1 MYLTSAVTA
10 IQNFAKLTMLSAPS
24 MFNAPSVASAAAP
37 PSNYIQPTLNH
48 GLRIWWA
55 YFWPTTLI
63 AAVLSF
69 SVAYWLRVLY
79 QNLVV
84 SATVFIWVARL
95 QSYVLTSLVAIFAIQ
110 YVLRRQ
116 FRRFRIALVSTSVA
130 EGTERLAVTAIRGL
144 RVWWTFTW
152 RTIVYVA
159 IAYVVVI
166 LPLGWFVGIFAPGPI
181 FNAVFFLL
189 LGIVINGAISLF
201 IVYSNILDEDFG
213 DFRVVLLPRESLP
226 QNATATAP
234 PAASPANP

>member
-1 MYLTSAVTA
+1 
-10 IQNFAKLTMLSAPS
+10 MLSAPS
-24 MFNAPSVASAAAP
+24 MFNAPAVANAAAL

-55 YFWPTTLI
+55 YYWPSTVVV
-63 AAVLSF
+63 AVLSF
-69 SVAYWLRVLY
+69 CVTYWARVLY

-95 QSYVLTSLVAIFAIQ
+95 QSYVLASLVAIFAIQ
-110 YVLRRQ
+110 YVLRRR

-152 RTIVYVA
+152 RTIVYA
-159 IAYVVVI
+159 LIAYVVVI

-181 FNAVFFLL
+181 FTTIFFLL
-189 LGIVINGAISLF
+189 VGVVINGAISLF
-201 IVYSNILDEDFG
+201 IIYSNILDEDFV
-213 DFRVVLLPRESLP
+213 DFRVVLLPRESVA
-226 QNATATAP
+226 QNASAATP